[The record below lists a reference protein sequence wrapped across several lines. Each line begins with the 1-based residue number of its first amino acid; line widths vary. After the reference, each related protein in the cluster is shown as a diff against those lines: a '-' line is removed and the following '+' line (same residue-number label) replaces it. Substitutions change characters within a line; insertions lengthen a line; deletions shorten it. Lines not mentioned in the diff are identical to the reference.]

1 MVGQDTSRRE
11 GAVPVYAT
19 LDTDRPGSVQTGQT
33 SSISAIL
40 GGRAPSVITAE
51 LEQ

>member
-19 LDTDRPGSVQTGQT
+19 LDTDRPGSVQTGQSFAT
-33 SSISAIL
+33 ISIRAIF
-40 GGRAPSVITAE
+40 GGEGGE
-51 LEQ
+51 LHHC